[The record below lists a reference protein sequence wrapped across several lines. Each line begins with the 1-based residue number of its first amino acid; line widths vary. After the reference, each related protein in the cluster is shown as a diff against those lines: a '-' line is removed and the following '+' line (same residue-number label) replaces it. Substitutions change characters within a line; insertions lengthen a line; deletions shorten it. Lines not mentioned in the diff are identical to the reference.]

1 MANQLKFDIEADE
14 LEIFLEEVNEHMQV
28 MESGILSLEDGADRD
43 QVNAVFRAA
52 HTIKALAGTVGHK
65 SMAELTHTMENLFD
79 AMRND
84 QLTPDTEIID
94 NLLSTVDVLKLL
106 RDEIETG
113 QSNDL
118 DTKPYLEQLKVAL
131 NGPSPTVAAGS
142 AVDTPA
148 TPSLGSEAEAAIAQA
163 RQNGKP
169 IFQIEISTGAET
181 FAPAARLMQAAM
193 ALEEG
198 GQIVAQNPTL
208 TQLANSEHNG
218 ALWAVIIANSPD
230 PANLEKLLADVSE
243 LASYKV
249 TAWQNGAA
257 KTPQPVAASAQA
269 VASAPATAPA
279 SPPPPN
285 KKPTPPAS
293 SRPEIA
299 TEKTVRISVE
309 RLDALMNLVGEL
321 VTNRNRLTRV
331 EDEMRATYGKEEIVG
346 ELAETSTHMG
356 RVVDQLQEEVMR
368 ARMLPI
374 SSLFDKFPRIV
385 RDVARKAGK
394 KVNLVIEGGATELDR
409 SLIEAIGD
417 PLIHLL
423 RNAVDH
429 GVESPEERLAAGKPE
444 TGTVHLNAAHIEGQI
459 VISIVD
465 DGKGI
470 NGAKVRQAA
479 VKRGLISEEHAAQ
492 LSDTEAI
499 DLIFMPNLSTA
510 EKLTDV
516 SGRGVGMDV
525 VRTNVERLSGAVLV
539 ESELGR
545 GTTFKVTLPLTLAI
559 VETMLVQLWD
569 GVFAIPLTSISDV
582 LYLSEVDINTITGF
596 PAIRWRGSVLPLI
609 DLRNFFG
616 DARMPDIPLNGSRQA
631 IVSVTWGKQRSGL
644 IVDKII
650 GKQGIV
656 VKSLS
661 TVMGEIPG
669 VSGGT
674 ILGDG
679 RIALI
684 MDVPS
689 LMNAALKSRRGS
701 MN

>member
-1 MANQLKFDIEADE
+1 MTNELKFDIEADE
-14 LEIFLEEVNEHMQV
+14 LEVFLEEVNEHMQV
-28 MESGILSLEDGADRD
+28 METGILSLEDGADRD
-43 QVNAVFRAA
+43 LVNAVFRGA

-65 SMAELTHTMENLFD
+65 PMAELTHTMENLFD
-79 AMRND
+79 AMRTD
-84 QLTPDTEIID
+84 QLVPTIDIID

-113 QSNDL
+113 QSSGL
-118 DTKPYLEQLKVAL
+118 DTTPYLEQLKAAL
-131 NGPSPTVAAGS
+131 NQPAPAAAS
-142 AVDTPA
+142 AVA
-148 TPSLGSEAEAAIAQA
+148 TGPVLNPEAEAAIAQA
-163 RQNGKP
+163 QQNGEP
-169 IFQIEISTGAET
+169 VFQVEISTSSDT

-193 ALEEG
+193 ALEEA
-198 GQIVAQNPTL
+198 GQMVVQHPTL

-218 ALWAVIIANSPD
+218 VLWAVLIANNPN
-230 PANLEKLLADVSE
+230 PADLEKLLADVAE

-249 TAWQNGAA
+249 TALQNGSAQVPQALQPAA
-257 KTPQPVAASAQA
+257 PPPAPTPAASPAPVKKLA
-269 VASAPATAPA
+269 APAT
-279 SPPPPN
+279 N
-285 KKPTPPAS
+285 
-293 SRPEIA
+293 RPEIA

-331 EDEMRATYGKEEIVG
+331 EDELRAAYGKEEILG
-346 ELAETSTHMG
+346 ELTETSTHMG

-429 GVESPEERLAAGKPE
+429 GVEAPEDRVAAGKSE

-459 VISIVD
+459 VISIID
-465 DGKGI
+465 DGRGI
-470 NGAKVRQAA
+470 NPAKVRQAA
-479 VKRGLISEEHAAQ
+479 VKRGLISEEHGAQ
-492 LSDTEAI
+492 LSNSEAI

-539 ESELGR
+539 ESELGK

-582 LYLSEVDINTITGF
+582 LYLSEVDVSTITGF

-609 DLRNFFG
+609 DMRDFFR
-616 DARMPDIPLNGSRQA
+616 DSRMPDIPLNGSRRA

-644 IVDKII
+644 VVDRII

-661 TVMGEIPG
+661 SVMGEIPG

>member
-1 MANQLKFDIEADE
+1 MANELKFDIEADE
-14 LEIFLEEVNEHMQV
+14 LEVFLDEVNEHMQV

-43 QVNAVFRAA
+43 LVNAVFRAA

-84 QLTPDTEIID
+84 QLTPDTAIID

-113 QSNDL
+113 QSNHL
-118 DTKPYLEQLKVAL
+118 DTKPYLDQLKAAL
-131 NGPSPTVAAGS
+131 NGPSPQAATG
-142 AVDTPA
+142 PA
-148 TPSLGSEAEAAIAQA
+148 THTNAPTLSPEAETAIAQA
-163 RQNGKP
+163 HQNGEP
-169 IFQIEISTGAET
+169 IFQVEISTSAET

-193 ALEEG
+193 ALEEA
-198 GQIVAQNPTL
+198 GQVVVQHPTL

-218 ALWAVIIANSPD
+218 TLWAIVISND
-230 PANLEKLLADVSE
+230 PNEATLDKLLADVSE
-243 LASYKV
+243 LAGYKIMALQDSKV
-249 TAWQNGAA
+249 QLPEAV
-257 KTPQPVAASAQA
+257 VAAAPVTPA
-269 VASAPATAPA
+269 AATPAPAPV
-279 SPPPPN
+279 
-285 KKPTPPAS
+285 KKSVPPPAS
-293 SRPEIA
+293 SRPEITA
-299 TEKTVRISVE
+299 EKTVRISVE

-331 EDEMRATYGKEEIVG
+331 EDELRATYGKEEILG

-479 VKRGLISEEHAAQ
+479 VKRGLISEDHATQ

-582 LYLSEVDINTITGF
+582 LYLSEVDISTITGF

-609 DLRNFFG
+609 DMRNFFS
-616 DARMPDIPLNGSRQA
+616 DTRMPDIPLNGSRQA

-644 IVDKII
+644 IVDRII

-661 TVMGEIPG
+661 SVMGEIPG